1 MRSLAAIVLALL
13 AAAALVL
20 ALPTPDAEPE
30 AASAGFAVVDVR
42 VFDGREI
49 RDSVDVVVRD
59 GRIAAV
65 GPALD
70 LPDDLARVDGRG
82 QTLLPGLID
91 AHVHTFGQAQSDA
104 LRFGVTTLLD
114 MFTAPTMLP
123 EARRQRERI
132 DQAAQADLYSAGM
145 LATAGGGHGTQFGIP
160 VTPIEQPDQAQAWV
174 DARLAEGSD
183 FIKIVIEPGR
193 LWGRSLPTL
202 DAATVQALVSAAHT
216 RGVLAVAHVSTEA
229 DAIMALDAGVDG
241 LVHVFADQ
249 PASKAFLD
257 LARERGVFVV
267 PTTVVMAGIGGQLD
281 HDALLAE
288 PNISE
293 RLSTEQRQSLH
304 QDSWGALNGE
314 ALLARSLANVTALH
328 EAGIRLLAGSD
339 APNPGT
345 AHGLSLHQELEL
357 MVTAGLSPTEALA
370 TATTVPTD
378 AFGLADRGCLA
389 PGCRADLVLIDGDP
403 QSDIRAT
410 RRIQAVWK
418 NGQAVALDLEP
429 SAPAATA
436 PTDSDLLGAQQ
447 IGRWIAA
454 DDRFLGGR
462 SKANIRIAADGRLQ
476 VGGELSAGSQFP
488 YAGVMWS
495 GGATFM
501 SPVDLAERERLVI
514 RLRGERGPWA
524 AMLFSGTAPGAA
536 QPQQLPLEDTAEGA
550 ELVLKLE
557 DLPGMDFSQFQ
568 ALGVFAVGEP
578 GEFEFELI
586 EARLE

>member
-1 MRSLAAIVLALL
+1 MRSLAPIVLALL
-13 AAAALVL
+13 AATALVL
-20 ALPTPDAEPE
+20 ALPTPEPD
-30 AASAGFAVVDVR
+30 AASTGFAVVGVR
-42 VFDGREI
+42 VFDGREF
-49 RDSVDVVVRD
+49 RDSVDVLVRD

-70 LPDDLARVDGRG
+70 LPDDLASIDGRG

-132 DQAAQADLYSAGM
+132 DQAAPADLYSAGM
-145 LATAGGGHGTQFGIP
+145 LATAGGGHGTQFGVP

-193 LWGRSLPTL
+193 LWSRSLPTL

-249 PASKAFLD
+249 PASEAFLD

-267 PTTVVMAGIGGQLD
+267 PTTVVMAGIGAQLD

-288 PNISE
+288 PNFSE

-304 QDSWGALNGE
+304 QAGWGALNGE
-314 ALLARSLANVTALH
+314 ALLGRSLANVTALH
-328 EAGIRLLAGSD
+328 EAGIPLLAGSD

-370 TATTVPTD
+370 TATTGPAD
-378 AFGLADRGCLA
+378 AFGLTGRGCLV

-403 QSDIRAT
+403 QNDIRAT
-410 RRIQAVWK
+410 RRIEAVWK
-418 NGQAVALDLEP
+418 NGHAVALDLEP
-429 SAPAATA
+429 SRPAAAA

-454 DDRFLGGR
+454 DDRFLGGG
-462 SKANIRIAADGRLQ
+462 SQADIRIVAGGRLE

-495 GGATFM
+495 GGAPFM

-514 RLRGERGPWA
+514 GLRGERGPWLV
-524 AMLFSGTAPGAA
+524 MLFSGAAPGAA
-536 QPQQLPLEDTAEGA
+536 QPQQVPLEETAEGA

-557 DLPGMDFSQFQ
+557 ELPGVDFSQFQ
-568 ALGVFAVGEP
+568 ALGVFAVGDP
-578 GEFEFELI
+578 GEFDFELI